1 MNHLPRFHPVLLRP
15 VMEEFVKLPQSGN
28 TGPFLSF
35 GGQPQKRGCM
45 FLGLAVPEWERH
57 RSLQGFQC
65 SREANLSRGSQ
76 TSHG

>member
-57 RSLQGFQC
+57 R
-65 SREANLSRGSQ
+65 RETQLPRVSML
-76 TSHG
+76 